1 MSANKSSTT
10 SAVALPCDQCTLS
23 FDNGTVLAAHRRSKH
38 AIPCTFGSCRRTF
51 PGQEALKQHLDSAI
65 HVNKQS
71 KTTQQLNKASKEL
84 SPQVEPSKMQLNIS
98 NAPGT
103 IPATNVEFLTPVV
116 VGKTSRTLDSLA
128 AHFESSLQ
136 ISTPQNPA
144 VQESPRSL
152 RIPTSVIFGGERATC
167 GTTPGKRVTIR
178 SKVQSFDPQ
187 PAHKKTVIPQELH
200 NEVFI
205 ALMAF
210 CHSRYIL
217 HIYHTNIVKDANILM
232 HYALPTPPRFP
243 YLPERAAIAINCD
256 VVDKHYSESEILH
269 ISAIDYLTGEVI
281 IDALVQPVQPMA
293 GWHTNQDWLSK
304 QAKAATTITGR
315 ILKGWPEARAEIWR
329 NIGPNTVL
337 VGHNLHHDLTALRM
351 EHWRVVDLAILVSE
365 AVGYSVKRR
374 WSLKALCNQLL
385 NMKVQNNKGGG
396 DSCIENAFAVREVVL
411 WWSRHPTEVLEWAT
425 HQQKE
430 WHKGVRQA
438 YNERR
443 TNERRIDERKTN
455 VTNSDV
461 WVWPTGYEGL

>member
-71 KTTQQLNKASKEL
+71 KTIQQLSKANKEL

-128 AHFESSLQ
+128 AHFESSLH
-136 ISTPQNPA
+136 ISTPQNLA

-281 IDALVQPVQPMA
+281 IDALV
-293 GWHTNQDWLSK
+293 
-304 QAKAATTITGR
+304 
-315 ILKGWPEARAEIWR
+315 
-329 NIGPNTVL
+329 
-337 VGHNLHHDLTALRM
+337 
-351 EHWRVVDLAILVSE
+351 
-365 AVGYSVKRR
+365 
-374 WSLKALCNQLL
+374 
-385 NMKVQNNKGGG
+385 
-396 DSCIENAFAVREVVL
+396 
-411 WWSRHPTEVLEWAT
+411 
-425 HQQKE
+425 
-430 WHKGVRQA
+430 
-438 YNERR
+438 
-443 TNERRIDERKTN
+443 
-455 VTNSDV
+455 
-461 WVWPTGYEGL
+461 